1 MKNWYVS
8 HPQDR
13 HDAKQQLDS
22 VPFPYRLM
30 TVTQKPHKGTD
41 EYEKWLNSNSYF
53 HRCIVPTFSNLSGLG
68 ENEAKEELQKMF
80 ALVRDL
86 EDEHEVESISGMSLQ
101 RLVQF
106 NENCQNFLIAN
117 YGEQADELL
126 LLNIGKTKKIKKH

>member
-1 MKNWYVS
+1 MKKY
-8 HPQDR
+8 HIGHRQDLY
-13 HDAKQQLDS
+13 DAKTDLDG
-22 VPFPYRLM
+22 VPFPYVLM
-30 TVTQKPHKGTD
+30 AVSHRPHKGTD
-41 EYEKWLNSNSYF
+41 EYEKWLNSNSFF
-53 HRCIVPTFSNLSGLG
+53 HRCIVPTFSELSGFG

-86 EDEHEVESISGMSLQ
+86 DGEYEVESIAGMSLQ

-126 LLNIGKTKKIKKH
+126 LLNVGKTKKIKK